1 MKFTEKIQGLISR
14 GEIQDAST
22 NMLEDTIGAVLGDP
36 ISVGKIMLA
45 IVKSPFFIREQL
57 FWTKMEAFLNGV
69 YLNENDCAK
78 LRATLTS
85 DGEKQDNALRLVE
98 SIDRAE
104 TQQKIR
110 YLIFFLETITLN
122 SINLLKTKPASH
134 NRKAGGATKLLQVS
148 RCYSIYYQHPAQSG
162 DTIL

>member
-69 YLNENDCAK
+69 YLNENDCVP
-78 LRATLTS
+78 L
-85 DGEKQDNALRLVE
+85 
-98 SIDRAE
+98 
-104 TQQKIR
+104 
-110 YLIFFLETITLN
+110 
-122 SINLLKTKPASH
+122 
-134 NRKAGGATKLLQVS
+134 LLQTVRNKTTLFVWWKVLIERKHS
-148 RCYSIYYQHPAQSG
+148 KKSDI
-162 DTIL
+162 

>member
-85 DGEKQDNALRLVE
+85 DGEKR
-98 SIDRAE
+98 
-104 TQQKIR
+104 
-110 YLIFFLETITLN
+110 
-122 SINLLKTKPASH
+122 
-134 NRKAGGATKLLQVS
+134 
-148 RCYSIYYQHPAQSG
+148 
-162 DTIL
+162 